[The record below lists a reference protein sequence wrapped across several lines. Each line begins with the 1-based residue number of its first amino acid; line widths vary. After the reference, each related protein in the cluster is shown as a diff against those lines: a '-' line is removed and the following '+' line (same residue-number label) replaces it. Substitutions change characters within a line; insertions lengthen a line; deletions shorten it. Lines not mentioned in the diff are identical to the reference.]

1 MATVE
6 LLFEGFPGWSPTHGR
21 IGWGSIALVRA
32 GGTNLLFDTGHPGM
46 HRLMLSRLAA
56 RKLSPADIQMVVLS
70 HSHWDHSLGFPLFP
84 EAEVVI
90 GARELEWAL
99 RQAPAENPSVPGYL
113 MRQLA
118 DHPRL
123 RALAG
128 DTELLPGV
136 TMIDTPGHTPG
147 HMSML
152 VSAADG
158 RTAIAQDAIKN
169 RAELLARTAEQTLD
183 AAASRRSM
191 ERIASVAEIVVPG
204 HDRAFRLEGS
214 QARYLGPLKIDI
226 VAKTSPDLAEQ
237 TVFSISL
244 S

>member
-6 LLFEGFPGWSPTHGR
+6 LLFEGFPGWSPTYGR

-32 GGTNLLFDTGHPGM
+32 GGTSVLFDTGHPGM
-46 HRLMLSRLAA
+46 HRLLLSRLAA
-56 RKLSPADIQMVVLS
+56 LKMSPGDIHMVVLS

-90 GARELEWAL
+90 GARELDWAL
-99 RQAPAENPSVPGYL
+99 RQPPAENPSIPGYL
-113 MRQLA
+113 MRHLA
-118 DHPRL
+118 EHPRL
-123 RALAG
+123 RLLTG
-128 DTELLPGV
+128 ETELLPGV

-152 VSAADG
+152 VSTADG
-158 RTAIAQDAIKN
+158 LTAIAQDAIKN
-169 RAELLARTAEQTLD
+169 RAELLSRTAEQTLD
-183 AAASRRSM
+183 AAASRGSID
-191 ERIASVAEIVVPG
+191 RIAGLGGIIVPG
-204 HDRAFRLEGS
+204 HDRAFRLEGGR
-214 QARYLGPLKIDI
+214 ARYLGPLKVDI